1 MTRSLQW
8 PAAAGFYIKALL
20 KGSALHIHT
29 TRGIVHIRLA
39 RIVHIRL
46 AALAACNFVPAAAGM
61 PLVRQCNAS
70 VDIQG
75 ADAGASTPTISIAS
89 GIAAA

>member
-1 MTRSLQW
+1 VDSVEW
-8 PAAAGFYIKALL
+8 
-20 KGSALHIHT
+20 
-29 TRGIVHIRLA
+29 IVFSIQSTSIERE
-39 RIVHIRL
+39 REREREREVHIRL
-46 AALAACNFVPAAAGM
+46 AAFAACDFVPAAAGM

-75 ADAGASTPTISIAS
+75 AEAGASTPTISTAS